1 MLGEDY
7 NTLCRTLNN
16 FFNGL
21 MDGKYKI
28 VAETIPSYGYSSMY
42 PRVEFTIQKKK

>member
-7 NTLCRTLNN
+7 NALCRTLNN
-16 FFNGL
+16 FLNGL

-28 VAETIPSYGYSSMY
+28 VAETIPSYMY
-42 PRVEFTIQKKK
+42 PRVELTIEKKK